1 MAAHGDGRPFML
13 ALDRG
18 SRVRA
23 LYERCGFTHA
33 YDDDNGVDQVFQRLA
48 P

>member
-1 MAAHGDGRPFML
+1 MAAHGDGRPFVL

-23 LYERCGFTHA
+23 LHERHGFTHV
-33 YDDDNGVDQVFQRLA
+33 YDDGVDQVFQRLT